1 MAPPPPPCQ
10 ALGPQCRSLPVTLRV
25 ASLEDGSESVDHE
38 ATWLLGHAGHIVFGP
53 LHQDDQALFVE
64 ARLEVGCR
72 HLSEAGGQARCQA
85 HGFEGPTPVLPPGSR
100 TPRQLGDHRFR
111 IVEAGEE
118 VVRTLAPAPRSLPML
133 ESDNPCHGAPC
144 RTADHVQGSACCRDL
159 QLTIMCPPSQPE
171 LEALVRSRRS
181 PYLCKITREN
191 EDALEVEMISPCGYL
206 DPAGRD
212 CTLHGRNRPSGRPA
226 KPDICRDWPPKG
238 KGLHPG
244 CVFRP
249 APAPMV

>member
-1 MAPPPPPCQ
+1 
-10 ALGPQCRSLPVTLRV
+10 V

-53 LHQDDQALFVE
+53 LHHDARALFVE

-72 HLSEAGGQARCQA
+72 HLSEAAGQARCRA
-85 HGFEGPTPVLPPGSR
+85 HGFEGAAPVLPPGSR
-100 TPRQLGDHRFR
+100 TPRQLGDNQFR
-111 IVEAGEE
+111 IVEEGEE
-118 VVRTLAPAPRSLPML
+118 VVRRLAPVPHSLPLL

-181 PYLCKITREN
+181 PYLCKITREK

-206 DPAGRD
+206 DQAGRD
-212 CTLHGRNRPSGRPA
+212 CTLHGRNRSSGRPA